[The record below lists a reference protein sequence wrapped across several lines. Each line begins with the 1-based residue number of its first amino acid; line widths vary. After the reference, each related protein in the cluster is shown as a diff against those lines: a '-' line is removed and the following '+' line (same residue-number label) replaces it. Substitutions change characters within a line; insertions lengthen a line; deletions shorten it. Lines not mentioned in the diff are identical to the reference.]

1 MRLKFISLL
10 LCGFTMANVSA
21 QDQHFSQFFASPLT
35 LNPALTGLFQG
46 KYRVSFIHRQQ
57 WQQVLDSPYST
68 FSAAADFRYYLNPNK
83 RRYKDAFGV
92 GMLFYTD
99 RVSSV
104 NFSTNQIMLSGAFH
118 KALDPRSHQTLSLG
132 IQLGIAQRNLSYDEL
147 SFEDEFNGEDG
158 YTIGV
163 SDERDLLPENNFA
176 FGDYQI
182 GLNYS
187 YAPEDGLGIF
197 LGAALHHIGEPE
209 QSFFF
214 EETEDEPIQ
223 VSNKLPRRY
232 SGYLNLR
239 LPLGK
244 YVEFHPRVLAYSQ
257 GPHLALN
264 GGANFRFLFN
274 QDRGLALHMG
284 GWVRPVRSEEDIS
297 VSSAIALLGF
307 EYSNFIVGFSY
318 DIGLDQLPQ
327 NWRQRNSFEISVSYL
342 GNADDT
348 EAVPC
353 PKF

>member
-1 MRLKFISLL
+1 MRLKLFTLL
-10 LCGFTMANVSA
+10 ACGLMLGSIRA

-35 LNPALTGLFQG
+35 LNPALTGMYQG
-46 KYRVSFIHRQQ
+46 RYRVSFIHRQQ

-92 GMLFYTD
+92 GMVFYTD

-118 KALDPRSHQTLSLG
+118 KALDPRSYQTLSLG
-132 IQLGIAQRNLSYDEL
+132 IQLGIAQRNISYDEL

-158 YTIGV
+158 YSVGSTG
-163 SDERDLLPENNFA
+163 ERLPENNFA

-187 YAPEDGLGIF
+187 YAPEDGLGVFI
-197 LGAALHHIGEPE
+197 GAAMHHIGEPE

-214 EETEDEPIQ
+214 EATEDELVQ

-232 SGYLNLR
+232 SGYINLR

-244 YVEFHPRVLAYSQ
+244 FVEFHPRVLAYSQ

-264 GGANFRFLFN
+264 GGANFRMLFN
-274 QDRGLALHMG
+274 QDKGLALHLG
-284 GWVRPVRSEEDIS
+284 GWARPVRNMDEFS
-297 VSSAIALLGF
+297 VSSFIALMGI

-318 DIGLDQLPQ
+318 DLGLDQLPQ